1 MIMMTV
7 MIGFHVS
14 DVRKPCLNINPR
26 SLVNVKPWLDRKE
39 PGSRMT
45 QPWRCL
51 FHLYEFVPLAEK
63 SLGHTT
69 LKGVH
74 CVNLIV
80 ISVFV
85 FLFNTVFEF
94 LFFWCLCIS
103 SCLRICIFTVF
114 VFLVA
119 FNFILPPGCT
129 SCWPPAAPTTLHW
142 PPSLSEEALQLLG
155 HFWTTQKKT
164 VWTVLP
170 CFQFSSLSNL
180 D

>member
-1 MIMMTV
+1 MLSLDLIERNQEAGWYSHGVVFFTCMSSSLWLSSLWAIPPSRGFTV
-7 MIGFHVS
+7 S
-14 DVRKPCLNINPR
+14 T
-26 SLVNVKPWLDRKE
+26 WLL
-39 PGSRMT
+39 
-45 QPWRCL
+45 CL
-51 FHLYEFVPLAEK
+51 FFLF
-63 SLGHTT
+63 TT
-69 LKGVH
+69 
-74 CVNLIV
+74 
-80 ISVFV
+80 VFV
-85 FLFNTVFEF
+85 F

-170 CFQFSSLSNL
+170 CFQFRPLSNL